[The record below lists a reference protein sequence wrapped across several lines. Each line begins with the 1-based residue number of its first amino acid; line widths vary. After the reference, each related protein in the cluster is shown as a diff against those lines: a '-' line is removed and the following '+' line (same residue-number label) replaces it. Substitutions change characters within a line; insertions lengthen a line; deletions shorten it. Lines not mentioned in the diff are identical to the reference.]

1 MSTRSIATRSWGPLT
16 EKEQYEF
23 RQLMGEMHKLASVK
37 PASKRIVRHTAHEF
51 AGREIISWKC
61 TEYLYKKEPCP
72 LPTKARGLFTL
83 GEDSEEK
90 IVARGYDKFFNI
102 NEVSKTK
109 WAWIE
114 ANTHGPYELTV
125 KENGCII
132 LASSLDDGKTLLVTS
147 KHAVN
152 VPHAEVGR
160 KWMERHLSQAGKT
173 TEDLAAFLHENNATA
188 VFELCD
194 DDFEEHILEYTG
206 RMRGLYLHG
215 INRNAVELDTWPSA
229 DVTRVAQEY
238 GFHITK
244 YFNFDNVQE
253 GHKFADKVREEH
265 VLDGR
270 AIEGFVVRCQI
281 NGTDMPFMFKIKYD
295 EPYLMFRE
303 WREVTNRILAEKPYR
318 TSYPL
323 SKHYVAWVKRQLKSN
338 VHDFAEFGKQ
348 KGIIG
353 ARKRFLEYYKQTG
366 GSEAEIYSQ
375 MSGETKVLLVP
386 VATIGCGK
394 TTVSLAL
401 SRLFGFGH
409 VQNDNITVKKNPRGA
424 FHNAILKQFDH
435 HDFVIAD
442 RNNHLWVLRETLTST
457 VRSEIVN
464 CRIVA
469 LYWTHENASAED
481 ILAHNIDRV
490 VSRGESHQSL
500 TPGRAPDFRK
510 IMRNFVT
517 SFTPLD
523 LETPSDSLIEDVIE
537 LDPLADSATNL
548 KTAIDALCN
557 MFPDMLKRPSEKE
570 VEQALEHAL
579 AFKPTIQKVVGK
591 ERKPAFFG
599 LVPNGSFDEM
609 IKQTIHDSGNEVC
622 RDMMATSSYDRV
634 YHVTLAHIAK
644 RKNLVSK
651 AIFNGYVDLFKK
663 DNLVSEL
670 EAACTADYIV
680 CNESIIALRIKSMTI
695 DGSNEQLPDA
705 IVKRSKHGE
714 KMTVV
719 AINNIPHITLGL
731 KETKAVQAN
740 EMLKEVFGPNN
751 ADAPL
756 RCPDGWAVVPVKL
769 EFLAKFASFMD

>member
-1 MSTRSIATRSWGPLT
+1 MSTRNIATRTWGPLT
-16 EKEQYEF
+16 EKEQFEF

-83 GEDSEEK
+83 GGEDK

-160 KWMERHLSQAGKT
+160 KWMDRHLNEAGKS

-194 DDFEEHILEYTG
+194 DEFEEHILEYTG

-244 YFNFDNVQE
+244 CFNFDTVQE

-270 AIEGFVVRCQI
+270 AIEGFVVRCQV

-323 SKHYVAWVKRQLKSN
+323 SKHYAAWVKQQLESN

-353 ARKRFLEYYKQTG
+353 ARKRFLEHYKQAG

-375 MSGETKVLLVP
+375 MSGKTKVLLMP

-409 VQNDNITVKKNPRGA
+409 VQNDNITVKKNPREA
-424 FHNAILKQFDH
+424 FHKAILEQFDD
-435 HDFVIAD
+435 HDVVIAD
-442 RNNHLWVLRETLTST
+442 RNNHLWVLREILTST
-457 VRSEIVN
+457 IRSEIVN

-469 LYWTHENASAED
+469 LYWPHDKASIDE

-500 TPGRAPDFRK
+500 TPGRTPNFRK
-510 IMRNFVT
+510 IMRDFAT
-517 SFTPLD
+517 LFTPLN
-523 LETPSDSLIEDVIE
+523 LEAPSDCLVEDIIE

-548 KTAIDALCN
+548 KTAIDGLCN
-557 MFPDMLKRPSEKE
+557 LFPDMLKRPSEKE
-570 VEQALEHAL
+570 VEQALEQAL
-579 AFKPTIQKVVGK
+579 AFKPTVQKVVRKG
-591 ERKPAFFG
+591 RKPAFFS
-599 LVPNGSFDEM
+599 LLPNESFEGV
-609 IKQTIHDSGNEVC
+609 IKQIIHDSGNDLC
-622 RDMMATSSYDRV
+622 RDLMNTSSHGRA
-634 YHVTLAHIAK
+634 YHVTLAHVAK

-663 DNLVSEL
+663 SDLVDKLKVDCS
-670 EAACTADYIV
+670 ADYIV
-680 CNESIIALRIKSMTI
+680 CNGKIIALRVRSMTI
-695 DGSNEQLPDA
+695 DGNIKQLPDA
-705 IVKRSKHGE
+705 IVKRGKEDG
-714 KMTVV
+714 KMSVV
-719 AINNIPHITLGL
+719 AINDIPHITLGL
-731 KETKAVQAN
+731 KEAKAVQAN
-740 EMLKEVFGPNN
+740 EMLKEVFGLNN
-751 ADAPL
+751 ADEPV
-756 RCPDGWAVVPVKL
+756 RYPDGWAVFPIEL